1 MSQPITLV
9 FVIYRYFPFGG
20 AQRDFMRILLACQAR
35 GFAIQVFALK
45 WKGEIPEGVT
55 VTLAPCKALSRTALY
70 TKFSDW
76 LSTAVKNVEGPR
88 VIVGFNKMPGLD
100 VYYAADPCF
109 EEVAATQRGAY
120 YKYTARYRHFRR
132 FEQAVFA
139 RASAT
144 RILYLSPQQ
153 RKAFTRYYPGCESR
167 LVQLPP
173 GLAEDRRPPDATAE
187 AQALRSTRAR
197 EELLAELG
205 LASDCRLI
213 LQIGSGFKVK
223 GVDRSLRAVAALN
236 APQVHYL
243 LVGADKAAPFRRL
256 ARRLG
261 IAKQVSIVPGR
272 SDVPALLAAAD
283 LLLHPA
289 YRESAGYT
297 LLEAVVAG
305 LPVLTTQTCGYA
317 FHVQQAGAGVV
328 CDEPFSQEQLNTH
341 LAAMLAQLNEQE
353 WSADGL
359 RYGQNDELYSM
370 PEAAAEA
377 IMQAVGKTVEP

>member
-1 MSQPITLV
+1 
-9 FVIYRYFPFGG
+9 
-20 AQRDFMRILLACQAR
+20 
-35 GFAIQVFALK
+35 
-45 WKGEIPEGVT
+45 
-55 VTLAPCKALSRTALY
+55 
-70 TKFSDW
+70 
-76 LSTAVKNVEGPR
+76 
-88 VIVGFNKMPGLD
+88 
-100 VYYAADPCF
+100 
-109 EEVAATQRGAY
+109 
-120 YKYTARYRHFRR
+120 
-132 FEQAVFA
+132 
-139 RASAT
+139 
-144 RILYLSPQQ
+144 
-153 RKAFTRYYPGCESR
+153 
-167 LVQLPP
+167 
-173 GLAEDRRPPDATAE
+173 
-187 AQALRSTRAR
+187 
-197 EELLAELG
+197 
-205 LASDCRLI
+205 
-213 LQIGSGFKVK
+213 VK
-223 GVDRSLRAVAALN
+223 GVDRSLRAIAALN

-261 IAKQVSIVPGR
+261 IAKQVSIVQGR

-341 LAAMLAQLNEQE
+341 LASMLAQLSEQE
-353 WSADGL
+353 WSTNGL

-377 IMQAVGKTVEP
+377 ITRAAGKTVEP